1 MLKFNLFL
9 QVVDAIW
16 KKSVAAIGYLR
27 RLPHLHAVFSLHCH
41 EQGNKYQQ
49 VNDGNGPQVGS

>member
-49 VNDGNGPQVGS
+49 VNDGNGP